1 MKLIIEQMNNQLLFV
16 AINKLMYRSSES
28 SGLSLA
34 FHKF

>member
-16 AINKLMYRSSES
+16 AINKFYRSSES
-28 SGLSLA
+28 SGLSFT